1 MAERNPKPK
10 AETSDEQGK
19 KIDRVYFCPTK
30 SSQTFYIPIRD
41 VEGKVIQKTNA
52 LGQPIFSGN
61 RPVPMEE
68 ILHFTPVPTRK
79 GQEALCK
86 FELKADDPKYDD
98 KLKALESMRN
108 DRVSW
113 VMDKVMFEKWKN
125 PDAAE
130 YKLQNAQLIKENQEK
145 DTIIEEMKKKLAA
158 IQGNNEKVK

>member
-1 MAERNPKPK
+1 MSERNPKPK
-10 AETSDEQGK
+10 AETAGEQGK

-30 SSQTFYIPIRD
+30 SNQTFYIPVRD
-41 VEGKVIQKTNA
+41 ADGKIIQKTNA

-61 RPVPMEE
+61 KPVPIEE
-68 ILHFTPVPTRK
+68 MLHFTPVPTRK

-98 KLKALESMRN
+98 KFKVLELMRN

-130 YKLQNAQLIKENQEK
+130 YKIENARLIKENQEK
-145 DTIIEEMKKKLAA
+145 DTIIEEMKKKLATL
-158 IQGNNEKVK
+158 QGDNGKGK